1 MIISLNL
8 KKENIFYIHNLNFD
22 GLLILS
28 SLTDNKKYEFT
39 TFLKENS
46 VYSIKILYKDLIVEF
61 KCSYKLL
68 PISLKKISYSFN
80 LPEKLKFPY
89 KFSKKENLNYIGKT
103 PDSCYFNSL
112 EDFEIFKIYNKNI
125 FNFRLYSIEYCKRDV
140 EIVSFFIKSLY
151 DILKD
156 LKVDIKKTYSAPSLS
171 LKIFK
176 ENFNNKNIKLTN
188 NVILDKYVRNSYYG
202 GRCEVYGNPYDNE
215 YIFHFD
221 FSGMYSQC
229 MKEKF
234 CFGKYKI
241 NTNSKKIDKPGYYF
255 IEYFSDINI
264 PVLPHHSFT
273 NKKLFFTN
281 GYLKGIY

>member
-1 MIISLNL
+1 MLANSYDIETFVDSNNKIIPYCVCFFFKNKFYSVYYEEKVDIIQKSLDIIMSLNL

-39 TFLKENS
+39 AFLKENS

-80 LPEKLKFPY
+80 LPKKLKFPY
-89 KFSKKENLNYIGKT
+89 KFSKKENLNYIGKI

-140 EIVSFFIKSLY
+140 RATIDLY
-151 DILKD
+151 DYL
-156 LKVDIKKTYSAPSLS
+156 
-171 LKIFK
+171 
-176 ENFNNKNIKLTN
+176 FNNNM
-188 NVILDKYVRNSYYG
+188 
-202 GRCEVYGNPYDNE
+202 
-215 YIFHFD
+215 F
-221 FSGMYSQC
+221 
-229 MKEKF
+229 
-234 CFGKYKI
+234 
-241 NTNSKKIDKPGYYF
+241 
-255 IEYFSDINI
+255 
-264 PVLPHHSFT
+264 
-273 NKKLFFTN
+273 
-281 GYLKGIY
+281 